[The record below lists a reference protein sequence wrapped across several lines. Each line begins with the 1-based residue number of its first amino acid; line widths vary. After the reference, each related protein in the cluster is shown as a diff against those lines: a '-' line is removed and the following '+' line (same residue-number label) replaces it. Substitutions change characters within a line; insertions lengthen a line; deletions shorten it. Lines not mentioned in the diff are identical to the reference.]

1 MNWPPDEE
9 QCPECGYHWSMP
21 AAEAIDLVDLGTSSA
36 SSLEAGDA

>member
-1 MNWPPDEE
+1 
-9 QCPECGYHWSMP
+9 MP